1 MGLGL
6 MANIYEDAR
15 TEAIR
20 LLAPLGANPDAT
32 GQIITLT
39 YTYTGEYDTDAGQAE
54 TLTYVQEC
62 SGVEVAIKAEKAN
75 GSSILVGDAMLKLS
89 PVRTDGQ
96 DVVVPPDTA
105 ITTTA
110 TLADGTTKQVVLSSP
125 IKPAGLLIALNLQVR
140 GA

>member
-1 MGLGL
+1 

-15 TEAIR
+15 AEAIR
-20 LLAPLGANPDAT
+20 LLAPLGTNPDAT
-32 GQIITLT
+32 GQIISLV

-62 SGVEVAIKAEKAN
+62 SGVEVMIKAERVN
-75 GSSILVGDAMLKLS
+75 GTSILTGDSMLKLS
-89 PVRTDGQ
+89 PVRIDGQ
-96 DVVVPPDTA
+96 DIVIPPDTA

-125 IKPAGLLIALNLQVR
+125 IKPAGLLLAVELQVR